1 MADLQEDIFNKIVK
15 WEELAPLPVCCNAH
29 TAVLLGR
36 VVYVGGDLDGRNIY
50 DH

>member
-1 MADLQEDIFNKIVK
+1 MADSQEDIFSKTVK
-15 WEELAPLPVCCNAH
+15 WEGLAPLPVCCNAY

-36 VVYVGGDLDGRNIY
+36 VVYVGGLEGRNIY

>member
-36 VVYVGGDLDGRNIY
+36 VVYVGGDLEGRNIY